1 MGRRW
6 FDSSE
11 YMAFVLLV
19 LAESWVFDGVVEL
32 TIGVLLLM

>member
-11 YMAFVLLV
+11 YLAFVLLV
-19 LAESWVFDGVVEL
+19 FGGEL
-32 TIGVLLLM
+32 GFLMMLLS